1 MFNTYYVLTSMG
13 AVVQKWV
20 QQPGAH
26 DDDEE
31 GVPLVDV
38 HDEELEM
45 VQSHDDVHDVVDERV
60 PLVDVHKWRV
70 DVHDEDHEMDDVD
83 VVDERVPLRV
93 HRHDM
98 KPTERKNITMN

>member
-1 MFNTYYVLTSMG
+1 MG

-60 PLVDVHKWRV
+60 PLVDVH
-70 DVHDEDHEMDDVD
+70 DEDHEIDDVD
-83 VVDERVPLRV
+83 VVDEWVPLRV

-98 KPTERKNITMN
+98 KPTKRTNITMN

>member
-1 MFNTYYVLTSMG
+1 MG

-26 DDDEE
+26 DDEEE
-31 GVPLVDV
+31 GVPL
-38 HDEELEM
+38 
-45 VQSHDDVHDVVDERV
+45 
-60 PLVDVHKWRV
+60 V

>member
-26 DDDEE
+26 DEE

-38 HDEELEM
+38 HDEKLEM
-45 VQSHDDVHDVVDERV
+45 AQSHDDVHDVVDERV
-60 PLVDVHKWRV
+60 PLVDVNKWRV

-83 VVDERVPLRV
+83 VVDEWVPLRV
-93 HRHDM
+93 RRHDM
-98 KPTERKNITMN
+98 KPTKRTNITMN